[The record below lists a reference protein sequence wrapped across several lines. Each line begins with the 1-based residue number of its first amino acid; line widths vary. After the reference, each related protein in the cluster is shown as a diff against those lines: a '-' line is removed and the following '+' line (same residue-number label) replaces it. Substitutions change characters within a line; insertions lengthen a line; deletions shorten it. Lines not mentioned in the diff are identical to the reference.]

1 MGPVTDPVLM
11 WSKTMNPHIA
21 SDTTE
26 RFVSALLVVTGGPAA
41 GLHEPVFSGNEKK
54 YLADCI
60 DTGFVSS
67 VGEYVTRFEHE
78 LARFTGARQ
87 AVAVT
92 NGTTALHLALVALGV
107 KPGHEVLVPAV
118 SFVATANAVAHA
130 GAVPHFVDVS
140 EETWG
145 LDPQKLELYLRA
157 IATKRD
163 GTLVNRET
171 GRTISAVVP
180 MHTLGHPVDMEGIIA
195 VAEEFGLLVVEDSAE
210 SLGSRIGEVHTG
222 LMGNLG
228 VFSFNGNKTIT
239 TGGGG
244 AIVTHDEELANRVKH
259 LSTTARVP
267 HRFEFDHDEVGY
279 NYRMPNINA
288 ALGVAQMEQLP
299 AILANQRQLFD
310 RYKNVFGDDGAF
322 SIKGE
327 RVGTTSNFWLQALH
341 LNSEFGL
348 ERNRFIEAA
357 LDAQLAVRP
366 LWKPLNTL
374 RAHADSPS
382 APTPVAHELY
392 DRVVCLPSSSSL
404 VGES

>member
-1 MGPVTDPVLM
+1 MTPVTNPVLM
-11 WSKTMNPHIA
+11 WSETMNSTIA
-21 SDTTE
+21 TEKTE
-26 RFVSALLVVTGGPAA
+26 RFVSALRAATGGPVA
-41 GLHEPVFSGNEKK
+41 GLHEPVFAGNEKT

-67 VGEYVTRFEHE
+67 VGEYVTRFEQE
-78 LARFTGARQ
+78 LAGFTGARH

-92 NGTTALHLALVALGV
+92 NGTTALHLALIAVGV
-107 KPGHEVLVPAV
+107 KPDHEVLVPAM
-118 SFVATANAVAHA
+118 SFIATANAVAHA

-145 LDPQKLELYLRA
+145 LDPQKLATYLRTVA
-157 IATKRD
+157 VTRD
-163 GTLVNRET
+163 GALVNRKT

-180 MHTLGHPVDMEGIIA
+180 MHTLGHPMDMPGLIE
-195 VAEEFGLLVVEDSAE
+195 VATEFGLAIVEDAAE
-210 SLGSRIGEVHTG
+210 SLGSRIGDVHTG

-244 AIVTHDEELANRVKH
+244 AIVTDNEELAHHIKH

-267 HRFEFDHDEVGY
+267 HRFEFDHDEIGY

-299 AILANQRQLFD
+299 AILANQRGLYE
-310 RYKNVFGDDGAF
+310 RYEREFGDDDLF

-327 RVGTTSNFWLQALH
+327 RAGTTSNFWLQALLLDSESGLDRNH
-341 LNSEFGL
+341 L
-348 ERNRFIEAA
+348 IEAA
-357 LDAQLAVRP
+357 LDAHLAVRP
-366 LWKPLNTL
+366 LWKPLNKVA
-374 RAHADSPS
+374 AHSSSPS
-382 APTPVAHELY
+382 APTPVAHGLY

-404 VGES
+404 VGQS

>member
-1 MGPVTDPVLM
+1 MGPVTDPALM
-11 WSKTMNPHIA
+11 WSRTMNPDIA
-21 SDTTE
+21 SETTE
-26 RFVSALLVVTGGPAA
+26 RFVSALRAVTGGPAA
-41 GLHEPVFSGNEKK
+41 GLHEPIFSGNEKK

-67 VGEYVTRFEHE
+67 VGEYVTRFEQE
-78 LARFTGARQ
+78 LARFTGAGR

-107 KPGHEVLVPAV
+107 KPGHEVLVPAM

-130 GAVPHFVDVS
+130 GAVAHFVDVS

-145 LDPQKLELYLRA
+145 LDPQELATYLRA
-157 IATKRD
+157 VAVTRD
-163 GTLVNRET
+163 GSLVNRET
-171 GRTISAVVP
+171 GGTISAVVP
-180 MHTLGHPVDMEGIIA
+180 MHTLGHPVDMHGIIA
-195 VAEEFGLLVVEDSAE
+195 VAEEFGLVVVEDAAE

-244 AIVTHDEELANRVKH
+244 AIVTDNEELAHHIKH

-267 HRFEFDHDEVGY
+267 HRFEFDHDEIGY

-299 AILANQRQLFD
+299 GILANQRELYERYENAFD
-310 RYKNVFGDDGAF
+310 GDDAL

-327 RVGTTSNFWLQALH
+327 RAGTTSNFWLQALR
-341 LNSEFGL
+341 LDSGSSL
-348 ERNRFIEAA
+348 ERNDLIDAA
-357 LDAQLAVRP
+357 LDARLAVRP
-366 LWKPLNTL
+366 LWKPLNTV
-374 RAHADSPS
+374 RAHAGSPS
-382 APTPVAHELY
+382 APTPVSHNLY

-404 VGES
+404 VGQP